1 MRKFHKLIAT
11 ALATAMTVSLLAGCG
26 STGGAESSSGAG
38 DGTDAAQESA
48 APEGEEATAQSDAE
62 GTSKPVL
69 DAVEDTVQTE
79 VATVVDPP
87 GESMTIALTSAS
99 FDVAPF
105 VGPMPGTGPFTYLL
119 WAKLFFPTNA
129 AATFENGG
137 MQPWVG
143 KELKKIDDATYEVE
157 IFDNVYDSKGNHIT
171 ADDVVFSFGKSATDG
186 QFSDLQSVMESI
198 TKIDDYHLE
207 IKLKDTMVGRI
218 EEILSNVQLFIVDQE
233 WYESTPA
240 DERQSDPATTGA
252 YMVQE
257 VVQGS
262 SLTLVRNEE
271 PWQTEPTC
279 TPQVANVKTL
289 YYRVITEGS
298 MRAIGLENKELDASD
313 IAGTDFAKF
322 YDEASGKPME
332 GWNIFYTPPVSV
344 HCLFANM
351 DSGVS
356 ILADSL
362 ELRQAIFA
370 ALDAEEVYYGAGLNE
385 VTAIKTNALSAPS
398 MGGYSEIADEGYLP
412 TDLEAAQAYFEA
424 SGYPQGT
431 EITLL
436 SSQSLYTDSVRS
448 VIIAKLEAIGFTVN
462 SLAVDQ
468 ALFLTYKNDSTQW
481 DLIIDSKGSG
491 TGHVVGLWDGLFNP
505 ENYTNGSVCF
515 THDDHLVE
523 LLNAAKADASTENM
537 KAFNDYI
544 IDNAIAK
551 ALYSSSK
558 IIVTQN
564 GVTEIPMG
572 SMLPL
577 YGPCN
582 LTGDYVSV
590 VGN

>member
-11 ALATAMTVSLLAGCG
+11 ALATVMTVSLLAGCG
-26 STGGAESSSGAG
+26 SAG
-38 DGTDAAQESA
+38 DTGTTPDAGDAAQESA
-48 APEGEEATAQSDAE
+48 ASAETDTDAKSDA
-62 GTSKPVL
+62 GSTSTPVL
-69 DAVEDTVQTE
+69 DSVVDTVEAE
-79 VATVVDPP
+79 VATVADRP

-105 VGPMPGTGPFTYLL
+105 VGPMPGTGPFTWLL
-119 WAKLFFPTNA
+119 WAKLFFQTNT

-143 KELKKIDDATYEVE
+143 KELTKIDDATYEVE
-157 IFDNVYDSKGNHIT
+157 IFDNVYDSQGNHIT
-171 ADDVVFSFGKSATDG
+171 ADDIVFSYEMSATDG

-218 EEILSNVQLFIVDQE
+218 EEIVSNVQLFIADQE

-240 DERQSDPATTGA
+240 DERQSNPATTGA
-252 YMVQE
+252 YKVQE

-262 SLTLVRNEE
+262 SLILVRNEE
-271 PWQTEPTC
+271 PWQAEPTC

-289 YYRVITEGS
+289 NYRVITEGS

-322 YDEASGKPME
+322 YDEAAGKAME
-332 GWNIFYTPPVSV
+332 GWSIFYTPPVSV

-370 ALDAEEVYYGAGLNE
+370 ALDAEEIYYGAGLNE
-385 VTAIKTNALSAPS
+385 VTAIKANALSAPS
-398 MGGYSEIADEGYLP
+398 MGGYGEIADEGYLP
-412 TDLEAAQAYFEA
+412 SDLEAAKAYFEA

-468 ALFLTYKNDSTQW
+468 ALFLTYKNDSAQW

-515 THDDHLVE
+515 THDDQLLE
-523 LLNAAKADASTENM
+523 LLNAAKTDTNTENM

-544 IDNAIAK
+544 RDNAIAK

-558 IIVTQN
+558 IIVAQD
-564 GVTEIPMG
+564 GVTEVPMG

-582 LTGDYVSV
+582 ITDDYVSV
-590 VGN
+590 VGK

>member
-1 MRKFHKLIAT
+1 MRKFHRLISA
-11 ALATAMTVSLLAGCG
+11 ALATVMVVSLLAGCG
-26 STGGAESSSGAG
+26 NAGSAASSSDSG
-38 DGTDAAQESA
+38 DAAQEST
-48 APEGEEATAQSDAE
+48 APAE
-62 GTSKPVL
+62 TDTNAENSSKPVL
-69 DAVEDTVQTE
+69 DSVGENVQTE
-79 VATVVDPP
+79 VVSTAAQPA
-87 GESMTIALTSAS
+87 ESMTIAIPSAS

-119 WAKLFFPTNA
+119 WAKLFFQTNA

-143 KELKKIDDATYEVE
+143 KEMNKIDDTTYEVE
-157 IFDNVYDSKGNHIT
+157 IFDNVYDSQGNHIT
-171 ADDVVFSFGKSATDG
+171 ADDIVFSFEKSATDG
-186 QFSDLQSVMESI
+186 QFADLQSAMESI
-198 TKIDDYHLE
+198 TKIDDYNLE
-207 IKLKDTMVGRI
+207 IKLKDSMVGRI
-218 EEILSNVQLFIVDQE
+218 EQIVSNVQLFIVNQE
-233 WYESTPA
+233 WYENTSA
-240 DERQSDPATTGA
+240 DERQSNPATTGA
-252 YMVQE
+252 YMVKE

-271 PWQTEPTC
+271 PWQSEPTC
-279 TPQVANVKTL
+279 TPQVANVNTL

-298 MRAIGLENKELDASD
+298 MRAIGLENKELDSSE
-313 IAGTDFAKF
+313 IAGTDLSKF
-322 YDEASGKPME
+322 YDEAAGKPLE
-332 GWNIFYTPPVSV
+332 GWSIFYTPPVNV
-344 HCLFANM
+344 QCLFANM

-362 ELRQAIFA
+362 ELRQAVFA
-370 ALDAEEVYYGAGLNE
+370 ALDSVEIYYGAGLNE
-385 VTAIKTNALSAPS
+385 VTALKTNALSAPS
-398 MGGYSEIADEGYLP
+398 MGGYTEIADEGYLP
-412 TDLEAAQAYFEA
+412 ADLEAAKAYFED

-448 VIIAKLEAIGFTVN
+448 VIIAQLEAIGFTVN

-515 THDDHLVE
+515 THDDHLVD
-523 LLNAAKADASTENM
+523 LLNAAKADASTENL

-544 IDNAIAK
+544 RDNAIAK
-551 ALYSSSK
+551 GLYSFSK
-558 IIVTQN
+558 IIVAQD
-564 GVTEIPMG
+564 GVTDLPMANPT
-572 SMLPL
+572 LPL
-577 YGPCN
+577 YGPC
-582 LTGDYVSV
+582 TITDDYVSV

>member
-1 MRKFHKLIAT
+1 MRKFHKLIST
-11 ALATAMTVSLLAGCG
+11 VLATAMVMSLLAGCG
-26 STGGAESSSGAG
+26 SGGNADSASDAG
-38 DGTDAAQESA
+38 DGADAAQEGTASAGTDAAESV
-48 APEGEEATAQSDAE
+48 AE
-62 GTSKPVL
+62 DSSKPVL
-69 DAVEDTVQTE
+69 DAVAENVQTE
-79 VATVVDPP
+79 VVSAVAQPA
-87 GESMTIALTSAS
+87 ESMTIAIPSAS

-105 VGPMPGTGPFTYLL
+105 VGPMPGTGPFTWLL
-119 WAKLFFPTNA
+119 WAKLFFPTST

-157 IFDNVYDSKGNHIT
+157 IFDNVYDSQGNHIT
-171 ADDVVFSFGKSATDG
+171 ADDVVFSYEKSATDG
-186 QFSDLQSVMESI
+186 QFADLQSVMESI
-198 TKIDDYHLE
+198 TKIDDYNLE

-233 WYESTPA
+233 WYESTSA
-240 DERQSDPATTGA
+240 DERQSNPATTGA
-252 YMVQE
+252 YKVQE

-279 TPQVANVKTL
+279 TPQVANVNTL

-298 MRAIGLENKELDASD
+298 MRAIGLENKELDSSE
-313 IAGTDFAKF
+313 IAGTDLSKF
-322 YDEASGKPME
+322 YDEAAGKPLD
-332 GWNIFYTPPVSV
+332 GWSIFYTPPVNV
-344 HCLFANM
+344 QCLFANM

-362 ELRQAIFA
+362 ELRQAVFA
-370 ALDAEEVYYGAGLNE
+370 ALDSVEIYYGAGLNE
-385 VTAIKTNALSAPS
+385 ITAIKTNALSAPS
-398 MGGYSEIADEGYLP
+398 MGGYEEIADEGYLP
-412 TDLEAAQAYFEA
+412 ADLEAAKAYFEA

-448 VIIAKLEAIGFTVN
+448 VIIAQLEAIGFTVN

-523 LLNAAKADASTENM
+523 LLNAAKADASAENM

-544 IDNAIAK
+544 RDNAIGK
-551 ALYSSSK
+551 GLYSFSK
-558 IIVTQN
+558 IVVAQD
-564 GVTEIPMG
+564 GVTELPMANPT
-572 SMLPL
+572 LPL
-577 YGPCN
+577 YGPC
-582 LTGDYVSV
+582 TITDDYVSV